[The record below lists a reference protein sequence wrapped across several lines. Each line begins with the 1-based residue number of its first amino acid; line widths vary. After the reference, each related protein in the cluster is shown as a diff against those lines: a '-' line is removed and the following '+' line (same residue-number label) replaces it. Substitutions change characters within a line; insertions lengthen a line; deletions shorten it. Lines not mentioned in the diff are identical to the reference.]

1 MSSSRLEKPQN
12 CDCLWGLLA
21 FHIHTTHTTHRVK
34 SFDSLCS
41 DNIITMKL
49 LVLLLTLL
57 LLPVNGSEDVF
68 DGGSESCDVQT
79 FDQTFTMTFV
89 SLPEHL
95 DPDQITVLEE
105 AFKTSYNGLTSCAE
119 VLDVEIL
126 VQERRSLWW
135 LFTKSNQNHGFYFK
149 LASVINCRGCQ
160 VQSGLFGN
168 DAGRRSLA
176 QGASGAVEE
185 RSLQDSPCAPCE
197 TPNPEDFIA
206 NYNTIVLQDNA
217 NGTDVIGAA
226 VAVTEL
232 NEWVFHSICRNF
244 AVHARSVISFD
255 GESTTIRG
263 GDVGIFPGHSITGAY
278 QFQDGGELVDDSSDF
293 AALTVAA
300 HATAMAHQ
308 EDETAI
314 GIEIGGKT
322 FTPGTYR
329 SDSAINIAYGTVVT
343 LDGENDSNSVFH
355 FQAVSSLV
363 TAKGTSFIL
372 KNGARASNVLWALG
386 SAATLGTSSVLEGSV
401 LAGSAITF
409 GEKAELHG
417 CALAQTYVT
426 FAGEGSIKPTH

>member
-105 AFKTSYNGLTSCAE
+105 AFKTAYNGLTSCAE

-168 DAGRRSLA
+168 DASRRSLA

-255 GESTTIRG
+255 GEFTTIRG

-293 AALTVAA
+293 AALTVPTHAA
-300 HATAMAHQ
+300 KMAVR
-308 EDETAI
+308 TGAI
-314 GIEIGGKT
+314 ALGVEIGGST

-329 SDSAINIAYGTVVT
+329 SGSAINIASGTVIT
-343 LDGENDSNSVFH
+343 LDGEGDPNSVFL
-355 FQAVSSLV
+355 FQAVTTLITGAS
-363 TAKGTSFIL
+363 TSVIL
-372 KNGARASNVLWALG
+372 TNGARAENVVWVLG
-386 SAATLGTSSVLEGSV
+386 TAATLGASSVVEGSI
-401 LAGSAITF
+401 LAGTAITF
-409 GEKAELHG
+409 GTKSELRG
-417 CALAQTYVT
+417 CALAQTFVT
-426 FAGEGSIKPTH
+426 FESEGSIKPTH